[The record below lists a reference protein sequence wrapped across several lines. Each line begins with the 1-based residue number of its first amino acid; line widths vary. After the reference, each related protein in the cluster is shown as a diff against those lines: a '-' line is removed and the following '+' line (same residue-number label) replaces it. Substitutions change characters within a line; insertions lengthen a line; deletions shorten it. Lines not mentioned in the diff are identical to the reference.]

1 MSDFEFARKAVVS
14 ACAVACVTM
23 AAGLSVETAQAQTK
37 APVVKP
43 AAATAAKVQLP
54 DGRWLEAGG
63 VGKVEAAAAIVGADG
78 KRTVLAAKL
87 VVARQGHSLTVLA
100 DGRVLVL
107 GGVSAD
113 G

>member
-14 ACAVACVTM
+14 ACVVVCVTM

-37 APVVKP
+37 VPVVKP

-63 VGKVEAAAAIVGADG
+63 AGKAESTASIVGADG
-78 KRTVLAAKL
+78 RRTPLATKL
-87 VVARQGHSLTVLA
+87 AVARQGHSLTVLA
-100 DGRVLVL
+100 DG
-107 GGVSAD
+107 
-113 G
+113 